1 MGEKDGPPPVRAIS
15 EYYQEEK
22 TAMPL
27 PYDLLQFLGLLGA
40 VLLLARPLG
49 TFMAR
54 VYNGERTVLS
64 PILAPGENLFYRIC
78 GVERNDEM
86 GWQRYAYA
94 MLLFNLALFLALFA
108 MLLAQPALPFNPQ
121 GLPGLSWPLALNTA
135 VSFITNTNWQN
146 YAGESTL
153 SYFTQVVGLTVHNF
167 VSAASG
173 MAIVITL
180 IRGFIRRTSASIG
193 NFWVDLTRS
202 VLYILL
208 PLSLL
213 GAVFLVSQGVI
224 QNFSDYKTVL
234 LTQPLSYDKPK
245 LDAMGSPMLDQA
257 GKVLTEKVI
266 AREATIPMG
275 PVASQEAIKELG
287 TNGGGFFNANSAHP
301 FENPT
306 PLSNFLE
313 VFFILLIPAA
323 LTRTFGVMVGNP
335 KQGRALLGVM
345 LFLFVVAFGVLHASE
360 LASTPLLH
368 QMGVA
373 GGNLE
378 GKELRFGLVGT
389 DMFEVATTATSCGAV
404 SAMHDSLTPLGGLVP
419 LSLILLG
426 EIIFGGV
433 GSGLYTMLAFAI
445 IAVFVSGLMIGR
457 TPEYLGKKIEVR
469 EMWMSIVII
478 LTAGIVVLI
487 SSGLAMLTPSAVA
500 AMANP
505 GAHGLS
511 EVLYAFASM
520 ANNNGSGFAGLSGN
534 TNFYNLLGA
543 LAMLIGR
550 YVPALAVLA
559 MADGLAKKKY
569 VPPSLGTL
577 PTDQFPF
584 AFWLTLVILIV
595 GALTFFPALALGP
608 IVEHLAMTGGN

>member
-1 MGEKDGPPPVRAIS
+1 M
-15 EYYQEEK
+15 
-22 TAMPL
+22 TL
-27 PYDLLQFLGLLGA
+27 PYDLLQFLGLLA
-40 VLLLARPLG
+40 ALLLLARSLG
-49 TFMAR
+49 NFMAR
-54 VYNGERTVLS
+54 VYSGERTFLS
-64 PILAPGENLFYRIC
+64 PILAPCENLFYRIC
-78 GVERNDEM
+78 GVNKNDEM
-86 GWQRYAYA
+86 SWQRYALA
-94 MLLFNLALFLALFA
+94 MLLFNLMLFLTLLFI
-108 MLLAQPALPFNPQ
+108 LLTQPALPFNPQ

-135 VSFITNTNWQN
+135 VSFVTNTNWQN
-146 YAGESTL
+146 YSGESTL

-173 MAIVITL
+173 MAIVIAL
-180 IRGFIRRTSASIG
+180 IRGFVRRTTATIG
-193 NFWVDLTRS
+193 NFWTDLTRS

-208 PLSLL
+208 PLSLV
-213 GAVFLVSQGVI
+213 GAVFLTSQGVI
-224 QNFSDYKTVL
+224 QNFSAYKTVP
-234 LTQPLSYDKPK
+234 LTQSLSYDKAK
-245 LDAMGSPMLDQA
+245 LDALGSPILDQT
-257 GKVLTEKVI
+257 GKPLTEKMI
-266 AREATIPMG
+266 AKKATIPMG

-306 PLSNFLE
+306 PLSNFIEIL
-313 VFFILLIPAA
+313 FILLIPAA

-335 KQGRALLGVM
+335 RQGWALLGVM
-345 LFLFVVAFGVLHASE
+345 LFLFVVAFGVLHWSE
-360 LASTPLLH
+360 LASTPMLH
-368 QMGVA
+368 QLGVI

-404 SAMHDSLTPLGGLVP
+404 TAMHDSLTPLGGLVP

-426 EIIFGGV
+426 EIVFGGV

-469 EMWMSIVII
+469 EMWMSIVVI
-478 LTAGIVVLI
+478 LIAGIVVLI
-487 SSGLAMLTPSAVA
+487 SSGLAMITPSAVA
-500 AMANP
+500 SMANP

-520 ANNNGSGFAGLSGN
+520 ANNNGSAFAGLSSN

-543 LAMLIGR
+543 FVILIGR

-559 MADGLAKKKY
+559 MAGGLAKKKY

-577 PTDQFPF
+577 PTDKFPF

-608 IVEHLAMTGGN
+608 IVEHLSMTGVN

>member
-1 MGEKDGPPPVRAIS
+1 M
-15 EYYQEEK
+15 
-22 TAMPL
+22 TL
-27 PYDLLQFLGLLGA
+27 PHDLLQFFMLLGA
-40 VLLLARPLG
+40 VLLLTRPLG
-49 TFMAR
+49 NFMAR
-54 VYNGERTVLS
+54 IYNGERTFLS
-64 PILAPGENLFYRIC
+64 PILAPCESLFYRIC
-78 GVERNDEM
+78 GVDRNDEM
-86 GWQRYAYA
+86 GWQRYALA
-94 MLLFNLALFLALFA
+94 MLLFNLVLFLTLLGI
-108 MLLAQPALPFNPQ
+108 LLAQPALPFNPQ

-135 VSFITNTNWQN
+135 VSFVTNTNWQN
-146 YAGESTL
+146 YSGESTL

-173 MAIVITL
+173 MAIVIAL
-180 IRGFIRRTSASIG
+180 IRGFVRRTTATIG

-208 PLSLL
+208 PLSLIA
-213 GAVFLVSQGVI
+213 AVFLSSQGVI
-224 QNFSDYKTVL
+224 QNFNDYKTV
-234 LTQPLSYDKPK
+234 P
-245 LDAMGSPMLDQA
+245 
-257 GKVLTEKVI
+257 LTEKVL
-266 AREATIPMG
+266 AKEATIPMG

-306 PLSNFLE
+306 PLSNFME
-313 VFFILLIPAA
+313 VLFILLIPAA

-335 KQGRALLGVM
+335 RQGWALLGVM
-345 LFLFVVAFGVLHASE
+345 LFLFVVAFGVLHWSE
-360 LASTPLLH
+360 LASTPMLH
-368 QMGVA
+368 QMGVI

-426 EIIFGGV
+426 EIVFGGV

-478 LTAGIVVLI
+478 LISGIVVLI
-487 SSGLAMLTPSAVA
+487 SSGLAMITPSAVA
-500 AMANP
+500 SMANP

-511 EVLYAFASM
+511 EVLYAMASM
-520 ANNNGSGFAGLSGN
+520 ANNNGSAFAGLSGN

-543 LAMLIGR
+543 LAILIGR
-550 YVPALAVLA
+550 YVPAVAVLA
-559 MADGLAKKKY
+559 MAGGLAGKKY

-608 IVEHLAMTGGN
+608 IVEHLSMTGVN